1 MPLDLTY
8 DSVQQLVEPYLGSP
22 RTESHAFLAWFLE
35 NVYRLEPT
43 QAEDCVCD
51 GPDDKGV
58 DGIYVDNQNNRLD
71 VFQAKISQLDSR
83 TVGDTT
89 LKDLVG
95 TLAQFNSSEA
105 IQTLQEST
113 GNAEL
118 KSSLEDGDVANLVE
132 QGWAVRGVLVTNIPI
147 DASASSY
154 LNLLESPTLF
164 VYDRDAISAA
174 YIIPGHISPSG
185 DPATFTTFGYPVSEF
200 KVMGAK
206 VVIAPLSGTE
216 LVSLEGIESGELFD
230 YNVRQSLGRTN
241 INRDIEKS
249 VRDHNEHRHFML
261 YHNGLTVI
269 ADKVDTSVKDR
280 VTISNYVVVNGC
292 QSLTVL
298 WRNRKFVTDDLRVL
312 GRLIELDRGS
322 PLIDKITHN
331 SNNQNGIKPRDFQ
344 SNNPIQLR
352 LRSEFQQK
360 YEGEIGYRIS
370 RGEEPSA
377 IEIIDN
383 EVAARV
389 LLAFDLGQPWACHQT
404 YRLFDELHTQIFARP
419 DVNATRIVSRV
430 DAFSAVEEEL
440 VKLEHEL
447 VRKYTLTKF
456 FLLHLLCEALRTD
469 QVGRQVIANPSEL
482 LGDPIVKKRR
492 ESLKEAYRQI
502 LQDLMIDLNY
512 EIQARSEKEYF
523 DYKRVLK
530 SPSEIRALR
539 REALSSYEK
548 LVQRGRVPSFAETWN
563 QLTSTVIEP
572 ADS

>member
-8 DSVQQLVEPYLGSP
+8 DKLHELVEPYLGGP
-22 RTESHAFLAWFLE
+22 RTESRAFLAWFLE
-35 NVYRLEPT
+35 NIYRLEPT

-58 DGIYVDNQNNRLD
+58 DGIYVDHQNNRVD
-71 VFQAKISQLDSR
+71 VFQAKISQVDSR
-83 TVGDTT
+83 TIGDTT

-95 TLAQFNSSEA
+95 TLAQFESKES

-113 GNAEL
+113 TNAEL
-118 KSSLEDGDVANLVE
+118 KNSLEDGDVANLID
-132 QGWAVRGVLVTNIPI
+132 QGWAARGVLVTSIPT

-154 LNLLESPTLF
+154 LNLLEIPTLV
-164 VYDRDAISAA
+164 VYDREVINAA
-174 YIIPGHISPSG
+174 YITPGHISPSG
-185 DPATFTTFGYPVSEF
+185 APATFSTFDYPVSEF

-216 LVSLEGIESGELFD
+216 LVSLEDIESGELFD

-241 INRDIEKS
+241 VNRDIEKS
-249 VRDHNEHRHFML
+249 VRDSSEHRHFML

-269 ADKVDTSVKDR
+269 ADKVDTSVEGK

-298 WRNRKFVTDDLRVL
+298 WRNRKYVTDDLRVL

-360 YEGEIGYRIS
+360 YEGEIGYRVS

-377 IEIIDN
+377 NEIIDN

-419 DVNATRIVSRV
+419 EVNAARIISGV
-430 DAFSAVEEEL
+430 DAFTTVEEEL
-440 VKLEHEL
+440 AKLEHEL
-447 VRKYTLTKF
+447 MRKYTLTKY
-456 FLLHLLCEALRTD
+456 FLLHLLYEALRTD
-469 QVGRQVIANPSEL
+469 QFGRQVIANPSEL
-482 LGDPIVKKRR
+482 LGDPIVKERR
-492 ESLKEAYRQI
+492 ECFKEALRKT
-502 LQDLMIDLNY
+502 LQDLIIDLNY
-512 EIQARSEKEYF
+512 EIKARSEGEYF

-530 SPSEIRALR
+530 SPTEIRALT
-539 REALSSYEK
+539 REVLSSYEK
-548 LVQRGRVPSFAETWN
+548 VVQRGRVASFAETWA
-563 QLTSTVIEP
+563 QLNSDVTE
-572 ADS
+572 

>member
-8 DSVQQLVEPYLGSP
+8 DKLHELVEPYLGGP
-22 RTESHAFLAWFLE
+22 RTESRAFLAWFLE
-35 NVYRLEPT
+35 NIYRLEPT

-58 DGIYVDNQNNRLD
+58 DGIYVDHQNNRVD
-71 VFQAKISQLDSR
+71 VFQAKISQVDSR
-83 TVGDTT
+83 TIGDTT

-95 TLAQFNSSEA
+95 TLAQFESKES

-113 GNAEL
+113 TNAEL
-118 KSSLEDGDVANLVE
+118 KNSLEDGDVANLID
-132 QGWAVRGVLVTNIPI
+132 QGWAARGVLVTSIPT

-154 LNLLESPTLF
+154 LNLLEIPTLV
-164 VYDRDAISAA
+164 VYDREVINAA
-174 YIIPGHISPSG
+174 YITPGHISPSG
-185 DPATFTTFGYPVSEF
+185 APATFSTFDYPVSEF

-216 LVSLEGIESGELFD
+216 LVSLEDIESGELFD

-241 INRDIEKS
+241 VNRDIEKS
-249 VRDHNEHRHFML
+249 VRDSSEHRHFML

-269 ADKVDTSVKDR
+269 ADKVDTSVEGK

-298 WRNRKFVTDDLRVL
+298 WRNRKYVTDDLRVL

-360 YEGEIGYRIS
+360 YEGEIGYRVS

-377 IEIIDN
+377 NEIIDN

-419 DVNATRIVSRV
+419 EVNAARIISGV
-430 DAFSAVEEEL
+430 DAFTTVEEEL
-440 VKLEHEL
+440 AKLEHEL
-447 VRKYTLTKF
+447 MRKYTLTKY
-456 FLLHLLCEALRTD
+456 FLLHLLYEALRTD
-469 QVGRQVIANPSEL
+469 QFGRQVIANPSEL
-482 LGDPIVKKRR
+482 LGDPIVKERR
-492 ESLKEAYRQI
+492 ECFKEALRKT
-502 LQDLMIDLNY
+502 LQDLIIDLNY
-512 EIQARSEKEYF
+512 EIKARSEGEYF
-523 DYKRVLK
+523 DRSVLNCELFAGRSRYKGGSR
-530 SPSEIRALR
+530 S
-539 REALSSYEK
+539 
-548 LVQRGRVPSFAETWN
+548 GDTG
-563 QLTSTVIEP
+563 
-572 ADS
+572 